1 MKQIL
6 IVIIMFS
13 FFSCNKNNK
22 SKSNN
27 KNITESGINSE
38 SELLPYFGEIT
49 LSNARDYEIDDIKIN
64 DNNVSI
70 DLNFEEDKINPESLK
85 NVRNILNNIE
95 DIEKTIKNKI
105 REYID
110 QDGMVKEYYKYHIEE
125 IDSQTISNYLKD
137 ADQNLTTELQLL
149 SKTKLKRIGFYP
161 DSPKFFAVFDYRVL
175 SDFSDDILVVVLNGN
190 GEIEKITVES

>member
-1 MKQIL
+1 
-6 IVIIMFS
+6 MFS